1 MFNEQTSAGMEIKR
15 VDDQGNL
22 ICKDCS
28 CEECNHNEFNN
39 PYANS
44 GEAQDIPS
52 LPSVVLY
59 RSREG
64 IQRWLT
70 RDDVA
75 RLLAQ
80 TEGKEVNEEFMKT
93 HEKEIEEYFKRQP
106 EGKEVTNVFQILEK
120 GDSVNHQTVVEVFDD
135 HIDLDYFGKKSS
147 VYHEQEIF
155 SILIHEEIEQWKEE
169 IRELGS
175 ENLFGG
181 VDLGGD
187 FLIDE
192 NMTALYRAMELLCMN
207 IDMERCDGLYLS
219 SNDNLTQRLGGMMS
233 ASLKKPILDALNTDK
248 GVICFSADYSN
259 HDLPESGLGI
269 EYKVSLTN
277 KKDKPV
283 DEGDRVVIC

>member
-1 MFNEQTSAGMEIKR
+1 MFNEQTSAGMEIKQ

-28 CEECNHNEFNN
+28 CEECNHDEFNN
-39 PYANS
+39 PYTNS

-59 RSREG
+59 RGREG

-106 EGKEVTNVFQILEK
+106 KGKEVTNVFQILEK

-135 HIDLDYFGKKSS
+135 HVDLDYFGKKSS

-181 VDLGGD
+181 MAIDGEILADKDL
-187 FLIDE
+187 
-192 NMTALYRAMELLCMN
+192 TTLYRAMELLCMN
-207 IDMERCDGLYLS
+207 VDMEHISGIYLS
-219 SNDNLTQRLGGMMS
+219 GQDKLTQRLGGMMS
-233 ASLKKPILDALNTDK
+233 ASLKMPIIDALNSPND
-248 GVICFSADYSN
+248 VVCFSADYSD
-259 HDLPESGLGI
+259 HAIPEDGLAI
-269 EYKVSLTN
+269 QYKLSLTN
-277 KKDKPV
+277 FKNKPV
-283 DEGDRVVIC
+283 DDQDRVILC